1 MLERFSNFS
10 IGIALL
16 LLSIAFAILSFVLLP
31 VVGLLVAIPVMALGN
46 AFLGAGRSQ
55 ACQIITERTRKL
67 TTF

>member
-1 MLERFSNFS
+1 
-10 IGIALL
+10 LL
-16 LLSIAFAILSFVLLP
+16 LLSVAFAIISFVLLP
-31 VVGLLVAIPVMALGN
+31 VVGLLVAIPVMVLGV